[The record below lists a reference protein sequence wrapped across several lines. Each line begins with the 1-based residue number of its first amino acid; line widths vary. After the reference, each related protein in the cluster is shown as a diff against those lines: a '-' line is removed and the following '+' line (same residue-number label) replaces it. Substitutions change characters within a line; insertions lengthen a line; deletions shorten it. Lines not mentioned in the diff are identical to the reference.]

1 MQTNYW
7 RGALS
12 NGWTPERRAK
22 QAAAIHRWKPW
33 EQNPGVKTPAGK
45 AISKM
50 NALKHGARSASIRQL
65 SAMLRQL
72 TSLWE

>member
-1 MQTNYW
+1 MN
-7 RGALS
+7 

-33 EQNPGVKTPAGK
+33 QKAGVKTAAGK

-50 NALKHGARSASIRQL
+50 NAYKHGARSTEVKRL
-65 SAMLRQL
+65 SKLLSDISTELAGQENGR
-72 TSLWE
+72 